1 MLIGPLDFECSNY
14 LFFVK
19 PKTVSAIKRLNPWAG
34 LCECDTFVGGGCA
47 PVQV

>member
-1 MLIGPLDFECSNY
+1 MNAVIIFSLLNQKLYQFKI
-14 LFFVK
+14 
-19 PKTVSAIKRLNPWAG
+19 AIKRLNPWAG